1 MEKRIQTV
9 NKSPIRYKQIT
20 HLIFLICFAFYNI
33 VAYAA
38 PGAIKGKVTG
48 TDGYGI
54 AGVNVIEKGTTNGVI
69 TDVEGNW
76 TLNLTTENP
85 ILSFSFI
92 GYKSQETP
100 VGNKTVLN
108 IILIEDVE
116 VLDEVVVVGY
126 GTQKKKDLTGAI
138 ASVSSEDLGKTPTS
152 SFDQSLQGKIPGVQV
167 TQTTG
172 APGGN
177 INIMVRGISSI
188 SGSNSP
194 LYVIDGYP
202 IGNGGGGSNMSAFA
216 NNSYTANGMAN
227 STMEKINPLS
237 TINPSDIESIEIL
250 KDASATAIYGSRGAN
265 GVVLITTKRGKVGKT
280 TINIDASI
288 GVQQVAHKVDLLSPR
303 EYAAYVA
310 EGRDNAWIYAG
321 GKASDPNDV
330 RTSNTWVRPE
340 FRNPGKTL
348 YSV

>member
-167 TQTTG
+167 TQPRLRIRPASRSFTKK
-172 APGGN
+172 
-177 INIMVRGISSI
+177 SSI
-188 SGSNSP
+188 P
-194 LYVIDGYP
+194 LFI
-202 IGNGGGGSNMSAFA
+202 
-216 NNSYTANGMAN
+216 
-227 STMEKINPLS
+227 
-237 TINPSDIESIEIL
+237 
-250 KDASATAIYGSRGAN
+250 
-265 GVVLITTKRGKVGKT
+265 
-280 TINIDASI
+280 
-288 GVQQVAHKVDLLSPR
+288 
-303 EYAAYVA
+303 
-310 EGRDNAWIYAG
+310 
-321 GKASDPNDV
+321 
-330 RTSNTWVRPE
+330 
-340 FRNPGKTL
+340 
-348 YSV
+348 

>member
-116 VLDEVVVVGY
+116 VLDEVALWDMVHRR
-126 GTQKKKDLTGAI
+126 KKI
-138 ASVSSEDLGKTPTS
+138 
-152 SFDQSLQGKIPGVQV
+152 
-167 TQTTG
+167 
-172 APGGN
+172 
-177 INIMVRGISSI
+177 
-188 SGSNSP
+188 
-194 LYVIDGYP
+194 
-202 IGNGGGGSNMSAFA
+202 
-216 NNSYTANGMAN
+216 
-227 STMEKINPLS
+227 
-237 TINPSDIESIEIL
+237 
-250 KDASATAIYGSRGAN
+250 
-265 GVVLITTKRGKVGKT
+265 
-280 TINIDASI
+280 
-288 GVQQVAHKVDLLSPR
+288 
-303 EYAAYVA
+303 
-310 EGRDNAWIYAG
+310 
-321 GKASDPNDV
+321 
-330 RTSNTWVRPE
+330 
-340 FRNPGKTL
+340 
-348 YSV
+348 